1 MNNHALW
8 LAAAFMLMFEGLL
21 PLLAPGL
28 WRQVFEKMLQMP
40 EKNIRVYGAISVVA
54 GVALYWVVASL
65 G

>member
-1 MNNHALW
+1 
-8 LAAAFMLMFEGLL
+8 MLMFEGLL

-28 WRQVFEKMLQMP
+28 WRQVFEKILHMP

-54 GVALYWVVASL
+54 GVALYWAVAAL